1 MSPLARIVAPA
12 LILAAGLQVSSA
24 ALAQNDALRE
34 APAPARRAARYLS
47 VKVWEGGAV
56 APTVSVRVP
65 TALVGT
71 TLALASWSGVLD
83 HGLEQARLH
92 AGRECHAPS
101 VRITGRQIVSLWSD
115 FVRGGP
121 ADIVRVEDGPDRV
134 VIRLE

>member
-12 LILAAGLQVSSA
+12 LIPAAGLQVSSA
-24 ALAQNDALRE
+24 ALAQNDARRE
-34 APAPARRAARYLS
+34 VPAPARRTARYLS

-83 HGLEQARLH
+83 HTMEQARCH
-92 AGRECHAPS
+92 AGRRCVGPR
-101 VRITGRQIVSLWSD
+101 VKITGRQIVSIWND
-115 FVRGGP
+115 IVRGGP
-121 ADIVRVEDGPDRV
+121 ADIVRVVDGPDRV